1 MGTPASDLEAVT
13 QLSLELEGLRISITR
28 TRAPGPASSEQPA
41 TPPPESSQTS
51 PAVPLGFSPGSRVDR
66 SGSLARSP
74 APASASVAAPP
85 EPRSAIQASFREI
98 PQYLLESA
106 RTLRS
111 SVSSPEE
118 RARRAWTA
126 GCWAA
131 AVLEGRVQT
140 PNCTPSLQLPS
151 RVYVVLKTQSSN
163 DVQVT
168 TSRSCYLRL
177 VDNHRGFSLSHGFPT
192 DTEARIYI
200 AGAGRSYPA
209 VHSQ

>member
-1 MGTPASDLEAVT
+1 MGTPVSDPDGIT

-28 TRAPGPASSEQPA
+28 TRTPGSAASEQQS
-41 TPPPESSQTS
+41 TPPPERSRASVT
-51 PAVPLGFSPGSRVDR
+51 APLGFSPGPGVVRP
-66 SGSLARSP
+66 GSLGRTP
-74 APASASVAAPP
+74 TPASALASDAP
-85 EPRSAIQASFREI
+85 EPRSSIQASFKEI

-106 RTLRS
+106 RILRS

-126 GCWAA
+126 GCWAG
-131 AVLEGRVQT
+131 AVLEGRIQT

-151 RVYVVLKTQSSN
+151 RVYVVLRTQHN
-163 DVQVT
+163 DDVQVT

-177 VDNHRGFSLSHGFPT
+177 VDHHRGFSVSHGFPT

-209 VHSQ
+209 EHSQ